1 MELLN
6 EQEVI
11 KKLSK
16 DNLNM
21 KQKLRIYIESKLT
34 VDITNPLDSLVILK
48 FD

>member
-6 EQEVI
+6 EQEVV

-21 KQKLRIYIESKLT
+21 KQKLRVYIESKLT
-34 VDITNPLDSLVILK
+34 VDITNPLDSLVNLK